1 MGQHL
6 NFRLY
11 LSVSVHFNVLHQLV
25 FPCKL
30 VFTHCAVKKL
40 VTIFHMHFHMFIENV
55 FSGES
60 FSTGLACLWWL
71 WFLSFHHFHK
81 SMQTHICPLRFPW
94 CGVSNWWLTH
104 FTLIHFL
111 LGAMLSHVV
120 FKFDHTIP
128 LFTTLS
134 AFKRFFTVNV
144 VVVHWQF
151 NLINKTFS
159 TIIAKKLSTLHLEW
173 LFQLIKKS

>member
-11 LSVSVHFNVLHQLV
+11 LSVSVHSINVLHQLV

-40 VTIFHMHFHMFIENV
+40 VTIFHMHFHMLIENV

-71 WFLSFHHFHK
+71 WFLSFHHFHR
-81 SMQTHICPLRFPW
+81 SMQTHMPFEISMMWGFK
-94 CGVSNWWLTH
+94 LTH

-134 AFKRFFTVNV
+134 TFKRLFTVNV